1 MEMMNLVWRRFIES
15 HLRKTIFS
23 QYYAIKI
30 KVYLMTFFV
39 VFSLSFVCTLLVNE
53 VTSKNKF
60 FSLAMRL
67 HRPHQVGD
75 RHERK
80 KRQNKCFL
88 QSAGFGEADMIRERK
103 TIKFI
108 VSSRSCSSVTTS
120 PACLTSLNL
129 VFFSYFCFCYIIYF
143 SMNWDKRINNSWVF
157 SIFMHNRKT
166 SDSLPRDVEN
176 MTRRSK

>member
-1 MEMMNLVWRRFIES
+1 MKKI
-15 HLRKTIFS
+15 HRKSSPQNDFS

-143 SMNWDKRINNSWVF
+143 SMN
-157 SIFMHNRKT
+157 
-166 SDSLPRDVEN
+166 
-176 MTRRSK
+176 